1 MQIKLESESL
11 ILFKW
16 FSDNSLQAK
25 SGKSHVMLTKDNK
38 LKINIKDSLISNEKI
53 VKLLGETVDNKFSF
67 EPHFSLVCKKISQKI
82 HALAKVSKFISKKKL
97 RFIVKAFILSQFSYY
112 PLVWMCHSRTLDNKI
127 NKLHERALRLVYDD
141 KQSTCEE
148 LLNINKS
155 ITIQNTNLQVLAT
168 ELYKVHYGLAPELMN
183 DIFEKRDVTYNFINN
198 SILKTRNI

>member
-1 MQIKLESESL
+1 MQRKLESESL

-16 FSDNSLQAK
+16 FSDNGLQAK
-25 SGKSHVMLTKDNK
+25 SGKSHVMLTTDNK
-38 LKINIKDSLISNEKI
+38 LKINIKDSLTSNEK
-53 VKLLGETVDNKFSF
+53 VKLLGETVDNKLSF

-82 HALAKVSKFISKKKL
+82 HALARVSKFISKKKL

-155 ITIQNTNLQVLAT
+155 ITIHHRNLQVLVT
-168 ELYKVHYGLAPELMN
+168 ELYKVHYGLAPEPMN
-183 DIFEKRDVTYNFINN
+183 DIFEKRGVTYNFINN
-198 SILKTRNI
+198 STLKTRNI

>member
-1 MQIKLESESL
+1 MQRKLESESL

-16 FSDNSLQAK
+16 FSDNGLQAK
-25 SGKSHVMLTKDNK
+25 SGKSHVMLTTDNK
-38 LKINIKDSLISNEKI
+38 LKINIKDSLTSNEK
-53 VKLLGETVDNKFSF
+53 VKLLGETVDNKLSF

-97 RFIVKAFILSQFSYY
+97 RFIVKAFILSQFKYY

-155 ITIQNTNLQVLAT
+155 ITIQHRNLQVLVT
-168 ELYKVHYGLAPELMN
+168 ELYKVHYGLAPEPMN
-183 DIFEKRDVTYNFINN
+183 DIFEKRGVTYNFINN
-198 SILKTRNI
+198 STLKTRNI

>member
-1 MQIKLESESL
+1 MQRKLESESL

-16 FSDNSLQAK
+16 FSDNGLQAK
-25 SGKSHVMLTKDNK
+25 SGKSHVMLTTDNK
-38 LKINIKDSLISNEKI
+38 LKINIKDSLTSNEK
-53 VKLLGETVDNKFSF
+53 VKLLGETVDNKLSF

-82 HALAKVSKFISKKKL
+82 HALARVSKFISKKKL
-97 RFIVKAFILSQFSYY
+97 RFIVKAFILSQFSYC
-112 PLVWMCHSRTLDNKI
+112 PLVWMCHSRTLNNKI

-155 ITIQNTNLQVLAT
+155 ITIHHRNLQVLVT
-168 ELYKVHYGLAPELMN
+168 ELYKVHYGLAPEPMN

-198 SILKTRNI
+198 STLKTRNI

>member
-1 MQIKLESESL
+1 MQRKLESESL

-16 FSDNSLQAK
+16 FSDNGIQTK
-25 SGKSHVMLTKDNK
+25 SGKSHVMLTTDNK
-38 LKINIKDSLISNEKI
+38 PKINVKDSLTSNEI
-53 VKLLGETVDNKFSF
+53 VKLLGEIVDNKLSF

-82 HALAKVSKFISKKKL
+82 HALARVSKFISKKKL
-97 RFIVKAFILSQFSYY
+97 RFIVKAFILSQFSYC
-112 PLVWMCHSRTLDNKI
+112 PLVWMCHSRTLNNKI
-127 NKLHERALRLVYDD
+127 NKLHEMALRLVYDD

-155 ITIQNTNLQVLAT
+155 ITIQNRNLQVLAT

>member
-1 MQIKLESESL
+1 MQRKLESESL

-16 FSDNSLQAK
+16 FSDNGIQAK
-25 SGKSHVMLTKDNK
+25 SGKSHVMLTTDNK
-38 LKINIKDSLISNEKI
+38 PKINVKDSLTSNEI
-53 VKLLGETVDNKFSF
+53 VKLLGEIVDNKLSF

-82 HALAKVSKFISKKKL
+82 HALARVSKFISKKKL
-97 RFIVKAFILSQFSYY
+97 RFIVKVFILSQFSYC
-112 PLVWMCHSRTLDNKI
+112 PLVWMCHSRTLNNKI
-127 NKLHERALRLVYDD
+127 NKLHEMALRLVYDD

-155 ITIQNTNLQVLAT
+155 ITIQNRNLQVLAT

>member
-1 MQIKLESESL
+1 MQRKLESESL

-16 FSDNSLQAK
+16 FSDNGIQAK
-25 SGKSHVMLTKDNK
+25 SGKSHVMLTTDNK
-38 LKINIKDSLISNEKI
+38 PKINVKDSLTSNEI
-53 VKLLGETVDNKFSF
+53 VKLLGEIVDNKLSF
-67 EPHFSLVCKKISQKI
+67 EPHFSLVCKKIGQKI
-82 HALAKVSKFISKKKL
+82 HALARVSKFISKKKL

-155 ITIQNTNLQVLAT
+155 ITIQNRNLQVLAT